1 MLAANDFSVLL
12 VGPLR
17 PFLQELRT
25 NLLQSGGMEVV
36 FALDPESVLDL
47 AVELRPN
54 IVLLDR
60 HWDQVD
66 AGLFSD
72 LVQALVP
79 SVWILDVDGEIL
91 RRPEAAGGVEILQS
105 VVAAMDR
112 ATG

>member
-1 MLAANDFSVLL
+1 MLAANGFSVLL

-25 NLLQSGGMEVV
+25 NLLQSGGIEVV

-72 LVQALVP
+72 VVQALVP
-79 SVWILDVDGEIL
+79 SVWILDVEGEIL
-91 RRPEAAGGVEILQS
+91 RRPEAAGGLEILRS
-105 VVAAMDR
+105 VVAALDK
-112 ATG
+112 AA